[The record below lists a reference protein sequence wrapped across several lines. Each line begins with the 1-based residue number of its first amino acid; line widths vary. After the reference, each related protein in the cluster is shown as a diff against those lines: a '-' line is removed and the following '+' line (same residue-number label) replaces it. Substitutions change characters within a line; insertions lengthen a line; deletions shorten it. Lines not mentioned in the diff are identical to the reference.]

1 MHLSLMWKY
10 LNSYQRMLKLEGPT
24 VNFGDERILIA
35 INGHI

>member
-1 MHLSLMWKY
+1 MRLSLKCKY

-24 VNFGDERILIA
+24 VNFGDERVLIA